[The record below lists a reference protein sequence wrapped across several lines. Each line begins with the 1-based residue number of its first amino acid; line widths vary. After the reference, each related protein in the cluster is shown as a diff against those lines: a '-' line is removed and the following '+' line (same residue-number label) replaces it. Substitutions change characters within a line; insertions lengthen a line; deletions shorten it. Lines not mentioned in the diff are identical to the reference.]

1 MINRDDILFKHP
13 FCMTVAGPS
22 QSGKTRFVT
31 NMILKS
37 RDIIKPSPTK
47 IVYCYSV
54 WQQIY
59 QKLLDSV
66 DIIEFHEGLPSL
78 NNIDSKDNNLYI
90 FDDLM
95 DECGE
100 NKQILNLFTVGSHHK
115 NCSVIFITQNIYL
128 KGKYTRSMNL
138 NSHYIVLFNN
148 LQDKSQI
155 YHLAR
160 QLYPQKQKF
169 FQEVF
174 DNSVCKTKYGHLLID
189 LKQDTPEELRLRS
202 YDENSGDLYV
212 YISNE

>member
-1 MINRDDILFKHP
+1 
-13 FCMTVAGPS
+13 
-22 QSGKTRFVT
+22 
-31 NMILKS
+31 
-37 RDIIKPSPTK
+37 
-47 IVYCYSV
+47 
-54 WQQIY
+54 
-59 QKLLDSV
+59 
-66 DIIEFHEGLPSL
+66 
-78 NNIDSKDNNLYI
+78 
-90 FDDLM
+90 M

-174 DNSVCKTKYGHLLID
+174 DDSVCKTKYGHLLID